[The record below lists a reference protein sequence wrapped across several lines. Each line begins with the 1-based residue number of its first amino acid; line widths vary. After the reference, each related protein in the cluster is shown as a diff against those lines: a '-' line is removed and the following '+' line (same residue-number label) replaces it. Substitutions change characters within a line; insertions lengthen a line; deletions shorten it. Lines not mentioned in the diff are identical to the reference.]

1 MITPNEKAEARKEC
15 AYIKNQLTTNQLKEL
30 TRKQE
35 KQLRKLDDD
44 RMTELPLYNIGDLIH
59 MLQKKSRNLS
69 IIKDVKFGAYYSVC
83 VKDLSYIQEVNLI
96 DALWKLVLELLD
108 TPSIPN
114 QYAIN
119 KLTGCVYKTQFGIDT
134 TEDT

>member
-44 RMTELPLYNIGDLIH
+44 RMTELPLYN
-59 MLQKKSRNLS
+59 N
-69 IIKDVKFGAYYSVC
+69 
-83 VKDLSYIQEVNLI
+83 
-96 DALWKLVLELLD
+96 
-108 TPSIPN
+108 
-114 QYAIN
+114 
-119 KLTGCVYKTQFGIDT
+119 
-134 TEDT
+134 